1 MSANCNAPRS
11 PVESV
16 NVEMKM
22 IPVCGHAVRLVVT
35 GSRRMTVY
43 LQRKLPAA
51 DIAFAITFVFFMF
64 PLAAQQRA
72 QQSAAEPAS
81 QAAPRTT
88 PQTEPQTAP
97 QEAPKTAPESR
108 APAAPPSSSEPQ
120 QPGAGTQLQTGTS
133 SGLTLDA
140 RVENLLADHQYSLV
154 AAQLD
159 QLPPAEAQ
167 LYRGV
172 LANRANDLKQSVQLL
187 EPLVDEVTASGD
199 TAHEKLLRTA
209 LAEDYLRLG
218 DWAKAAQAYQSLDSR
233 LHAKLTPDEQDAIE
247 MPLKL
252 LPLAKD
258 NPPATIDAC
267 DPFTLQ
273 VTTNP
278 LGLVDVPVFIDA
290 RSRSWMLDPTLPFN
304 LIARSTAKAVGLKLS
319 DQTATIHTLT
329 GRPIQVHVTVVP
341 RFTIGGRLTL
351 HNMTAFV
358 YDDADYAFSRSD
370 YKVEGVLGYPA
381 LAAIGSLTI
390 TADATIE
397 VRPAKQ
403 IGTPSKDDLL
413 TDGAPFYLDGD
424 QVIVALRRVQASADP
439 AAGPDSGAGSY
450 PASGSNDERMYAI
463 DAGGQQTY
471 LTSRYFDEHAAEF
484 NSMKVD
490 LYAPPG
496 QASGSQPSYVAETVP
511 LGVGNATVELHYIR
525 VLTQPLGSAALDDL
539 YGVLGVDALGQL
551 KSYTFDYRTMR
562 FRAVGE

>member
-1 MSANCNAPRS
+1 MSANSGLPHAQG
-11 PVESV
+11 ESV

-22 IPVCGHAVRLVVT
+22 IPARGPAVRLAAT
-35 GSRRMTVY
+35 GNRRMTVY
-43 LQRKLPAA
+43 LQRKLPVAGMGV
-51 DIAFAITFVFFMF
+51 AFALVFFAS
-64 PLAAQQRA
+64 PLAAQQQE
-72 QQSAAEPAS
+72 QQSPT
-81 QAAPRTT
+81 APTPQTKQQST
-88 PQTEPQTAP
+88 PQTEP
-97 QEAPKTAPESR
+97 ESQ
-108 APAAPPSSSEPQ
+108 APAAQPSSAEPQ

-140 RVENLLADHQYSLV
+140 RIENLLADHQYSRV

-159 QLPPAEAQ
+159 QLPPEEAQ

-172 LANRANDLKQSVQLL
+172 LANRANDLKRSVELL
-187 EPLVDEVTASGD
+187 EPLVEEVTASGD

-218 DWAKAAQAYQSLDSR
+218 DWSKAAMAYQALDTR
-233 LHAKLTPDEQDAIE
+233 LHAKLSADEQDEIE
-247 MPLKL
+247 MPLKM
-252 LPLAKD
+252 LPLARD
-258 NPPATIDAC
+258 NPPTTIDPC
-267 DPFTLQ
+267 DPFSLQ

-278 LGLVDVPVFIDA
+278 LGLIDIPVFIDA

-304 LIARSTAKAVGLKLS
+304 LIAHSTAKDAGLRLS
-319 DQTATIHTLT
+319 DATATIRTLT
-329 GRPIQVHVTVVP
+329 GRPIRVRVTVVP

-351 HNMTAFV
+351 RNMTAFV
-358 YDDADYAFSRSD
+358 YEDEDYVFPGSGYR
-370 YKVEGVLGYPA
+370 VEGVLGYPA

-390 TADATIE
+390 TSDDTIQ
-397 VRPAKQ
+397 VRPARQ
-403 IGTPSKDDLL
+403 IGTPAKDDLL

-424 QVIVALRRVQASADP
+424 QVIVALKRVQPRADP
-439 AAGPDSGAGSY
+439 AALPDSGTGSDS
-450 PASGSNDERMYAI
+450 PSSPNTERMYAI

-496 QASGSQPSYVAETVP
+496 ETTGSQPSYVAETVP

-525 VLTQPLGSAALDDL
+525 VLTQPLGSAALDDV

-562 FRAVGE
+562 FRATGE

>member
-1 MSANCNAPRS
+1 MSANSDPPHS

-22 IPVCGHAVRLVVT
+22 IPDRGHAYRLVVT
-35 GSRRMTVY
+35 GIRRMTVY
-43 LQRKLPAA
+43 LQRKLPVAGV
-51 DIAFAITFVFFMF
+51 AFAFALVLFVS
-64 PLAAQQRA
+64 PLAAQQQA
-72 QQSAAEPAS
+72 QQNPTESTP
-81 QAAPRTT
+81 QAAQPST
-88 PQTEPQTAP
+88 PQAGPQTAP
-97 QEAPKTAPESR
+97 QATPQPEPESQ
-108 APAAPPSSSEPQ
+108 APAAPASSSEPQ

-140 RVENLLADHQYSLV
+140 RIENLLADHQYSRV

-159 QLPPAEAQ
+159 QLPPQEAQ

-187 EPLVDEVTASGD
+187 EPLVDEVAASGD

-218 DWAKAAQAYQSLDSR
+218 EWSKAAKAYQSLDTR
-233 LHAKLTPDEQDAIE
+233 LHAKLSPDEQDEIE
-247 MPLKL
+247 MPLKM

-258 NPPATIDAC
+258 NPPTTIDPS

-273 VTTNP
+273 VSTNP
-278 LGLVDVPVFIDA
+278 LGLIDIPVFIDA
-290 RSRSWMLDPTLPFN
+290 RPRSWMLDPTLPFN
-304 LIARSTAKAVGLKLS
+304 LIARSTAKEVGLKLS
-319 DQTATIHTLT
+319 DETATIHTLT
-329 GRPIQVHVTVVP
+329 GRPIRVHVTVVP

-358 YDDADYAFSRSD
+358 YDDADYVFPRSG
-370 YKVEGVLGYPA
+370 YRVEGVLGYPA

-390 TADATIE
+390 TAADTIQ

-403 IGTPSKDDLL
+403 IGTPAKDDLL

-424 QVIVALRRVQASADP
+424 QVIVALRRVQTSADP
-439 AAGPDSGAGSY
+439 AAGPDSGAGSD
-450 PASGSNDERMYAI
+450 SRDERMYAI

-511 LGVGNATVELHYIR
+511 LGVGNATVELHYVR
-525 VLTQPLGSAALDDL
+525 VLTQPLGSSALDDV
-539 YGVLGVDALGQL
+539 YGILGVDALGQL

-562 FRAVGE
+562 FTAVGE

>member
-1 MSANCNAPRS
+1 VFPRP

-22 IPVCGHAVRLVVT
+22 IPVHGDAYRLVVT
-35 GSRRMTVY
+35 GIRRMTVH
-43 LQRKLPAA
+43 RERELPVAGM
-51 DIAFAITFVFFMF
+51 AFAFALLVFLS
-64 PLAAQQRA
+64 PLAAQQGTEPTPQAA
-72 QQSAAEPAS
+72 QQS
-81 QAAPRTT
+81 T
-88 PQTEPQTAP
+88 PQARPPTVPQATP
-97 QEAPKTAPESR
+97 TPESP
-108 APAAPPSSSEPQ
+108 APSAPPPAAEPQ

-140 RVENLLADHQYSLV
+140 RIENLLADHQYSRV

-159 QLPPAEAQ
+159 QLPPEEAQ

-187 EPLVDEVTASGD
+187 EPLVHQVTASGD

-218 DWAKAAQAYQSLDSR
+218 DWSKAAQAYQTLDTR
-233 LHAKLTPDEQDAIE
+233 LHAKLTPDEQDEIE
-247 MPLKL
+247 MPLKM

-258 NPPATIDAC
+258 NPPTTIDPC
-267 DPFTLQ
+267 DPFSLQ
-273 VTTNP
+273 VTTDP
-278 LGLVDVPVFIDA
+278 LGLVDIPVFVDA

-304 LIARSTAKAVGLKLS
+304 LIARSTAKDVGLKLS
-319 DQTATIHTLT
+319 FETATIHTLT
-329 GRPIQVHVTVVP
+329 GRPIQVRVTVVP

-358 YDDADYAFSRSD
+358 YDDADYAFPRSG

-390 TADATIE
+390 TSDNTIQ
-397 VRPAKQ
+397 VRPARQ
-403 IGTPSKDDLL
+403 IGTPAKDDLL

-424 QVIVALRRVQASADP
+424 QVIVALRRVQPLTNPGPSPD
-439 AAGPDSGAGSY
+439 AAG
-450 PASGSNDERMYAI
+450 SGSPSGPNDERMYAI

-511 LGVGNATVELHYIR
+511 LGVGNTTVELHYIR
-525 VLTQPLGSAALDDL
+525 VLTQPLGSAALDDV
-539 YGVLGVDALGQL
+539 YGILGVDALGQL

-562 FRAVGE
+562 FRAIGE

>member
-1 MSANCNAPRS
+1 MSVNSNPPLS

-22 IPVCGHAVRLVVT
+22 MPDCGHAYRLVVT
-35 GSRRMTVY
+35 GIRRMTVY
-43 LQRKLPAA
+43 LQRKLPVAGL
-51 DIAFAITFVFFMF
+51 AFAFALVLFVSRLTAQQHAEQNATEQA
-64 PLAAQQRA
+64 PQAAQQ
-72 QQSAAEPAS
+72 SK
-81 QAAPRTT
+81 
-88 PQTEPQTAP
+88 PQTVPQTAP
-97 QEAPKTAPESR
+97 QPGPESQ
-108 APAAPPSSSEPQ
+108 APAAPPSSSEAQ

-140 RVENLLADHQYSLV
+140 RIENLLADHQYSRV

-159 QLPPAEAQ
+159 QLPPQEAQ

-187 EPLVDEVTASGD
+187 EPLVDEVAASGD

-218 DWAKAAQAYQSLDSR
+218 DWSNAAKAYQSLDTR
-233 LHAKLTPDEQDAIE
+233 LHAKLSPDEQDEIE
-247 MPLKL
+247 MPLKM

-258 NPPATIDAC
+258 NPPTTIDPC
-267 DPFTLQ
+267 DPFSLQ
-273 VTTNP
+273 VSTNP
-278 LGLVDVPVFIDA
+278 LGLIDIPVFIDA
-290 RSRSWMLDPTLPFN
+290 RPRSWMLDPTLPFN
-304 LIARSTAKAVGLKLS
+304 LIARSTAKEVGLKLS
-319 DQTATIHTLT
+319 DETATIHTLT
-329 GRPIQVHVTVVP
+329 GRPIRVHVTVVP

-358 YDDADYAFSRSD
+358 YDDADYVFPRSG
-370 YKVEGVLGYPA
+370 YRVEGVLGYPA

-390 TADATIE
+390 TADDTIQ
-397 VRPAKQ
+397 VRPARQ
-403 IGTPSKDDLL
+403 IGTPAQDDLL

-424 QVIVALRRVQASADP
+424 QVIVALRRVQTSADP
-439 AAGPDSGAGSY
+439 AAGPDSGAGSD
-450 PASGSNDERMYAI
+450 SRDERMYAI

-511 LGVGNATVELHYIR
+511 LGVGNATVELHYVR
-525 VLTQPLGSAALDDL
+525 VLTQPLGSSALDDV
-539 YGVLGVDALGQL
+539 YGILGVDALGQL

-562 FRAVGE
+562 FTAVGE

>member
-1 MSANCNAPRS
+1 
-11 PVESV
+11 
-16 NVEMKM
+16 MKM
-22 IPVCGHAVRLVVT
+22 IPARGHAYRLVVT
-35 GSRRMTVY
+35 GIRRMMVY
-43 LQRKLPAA
+43 LQRELPVAGLVF
-51 DIAFAITFVFFMF
+51 AFALVLFVS
-64 PLAAQQRA
+64 PLAAQHQSQQNPTEPTPQAA
-72 QQSAAEPAS
+72 QQSPPQAPP
-81 QAAPRTT
+81 QAAPQAT
-88 PQTEPQTAP
+88 PQPE
-97 QEAPKTAPESR
+97 PESQ
-108 APAAPPSSSEPQ
+108 APAAQPASPESQ

-140 RVENLLADHQYSLV
+140 RIENLLADHQYSRV

-159 QLPPAEAQ
+159 QLPPQEAQ

-218 DWAKAAQAYQSLDSR
+218 DWSKAAKAYQSLDTR
-233 LHAKLTPDEQDAIE
+233 LHAKLSPDEQDEIE
-247 MPLKL
+247 MPLKM

-258 NPPATIDAC
+258 NPPTTIDPC

-273 VTTNP
+273 VSTNP
-278 LGLVDVPVFIDA
+278 LGLIDVPVFIDA

-304 LIARSTAKAVGLKLS
+304 LIARSTAKEVGLKLS
-319 DQTATIHTLT
+319 DETATIHTLT
-329 GRPIQVHVTVVP
+329 GRPIRVHVTVVP

-351 HNMTAFV
+351 RNMTAFV
-358 YDDADYAFSRSD
+358 YDDADYAFPHSG

-390 TADATIE
+390 AADDTIQ

-403 IGTPSKDDLL
+403 IGTPAKDDLL
-413 TDGAPFYLDGD
+413 TDGAPFFLDGD
-424 QVIVALRRVQASADP
+424 QVIVALRRVQTSADP
-439 AAGPDSGAGSY
+439 AAPPDSGAGSDS
-450 PASGSNDERMYAI
+450 PSSPNAERMYAI

-484 NSMKVD
+484 NSLKVD

-511 LGVGNATVELHYIR
+511 LGVGNSNIELHYVR
-525 VLTQPLGSAALDDL
+525 VLTQPLGSAALDDV
-539 YGVLGVDALGQL
+539 YGILGVDALGQL